1 MYNLAY
7 GDNAEDNMN
16 MYSIFFFWKSHENSC
31 DSDHFSAVKK
41 Q

>member
-16 MYSIFFFWKSHENSC
+16 MYSIFFFFESHMKI
-31 DSDHFSAVKK
+31 AVIVIIF